1 MDLFVGVALACVAA
15 LVAIACATVRFVP
28 AGHHAVIT
36 RAGAQVRSSS
46 GGVVAVAPGIERLH
60 LVAIRPPA
68 IDPLSVVG
76 VTQDGVEVQLV
87 VSVLYRIVDAP
98 LVVAS
103 ATDSRE
109 VTSDTVERTLHHL
122 IAETDLVDLLT
133 HREDVL
139 NRAVA
144 VAPPLLAP
152 LGVEL
157 TDIDLID
164 TEVRMGAQLLRLLTP
179 G

>member
-1 MDLFVGVALACVAA
+1 MDLFVGITLASAAA
-15 LVAIACATVRFVP
+15 LVAIACATVRVVP

-36 RAGAQVRSSS
+36 RAGAQVRSKA
-46 GGVVAVAPGIERLH
+46 GGVVVVVPGIERLH
-60 LVAIRPPA
+60 LVATRPPA

-87 VSVLYRIVDAP
+87 VSLLYRIVDAP

-103 ATDSRE
+103 ATDSRSA
-109 VTSDTVERTLHHL
+109 TADTVERTLHHL
-122 IAETDLVDLLT
+122 IAETDLLDLLV
-133 HREDVL
+133 HRENVL
-139 NRAVA
+139 TRAVA

-164 TEVRMGAQLLRLLTP
+164 TEIRVGAQLLGLLTP